1 MMPGNFPQQMLQ
13 MLIPVAEALGDE
25 LLPCVAFVGGSTT
38 ALLITDPITRQ
49 AVRFTEDVDLILKV
63 NGKAHWQRLQQQLRA
78 RGFKES
84 MQDNLTCR
92 MRLGNLK
99 VDFMPDDATILGF
112 TNRWYHKALATAQPY
127 ALSDVITI
135 NLLAPAYFI
144 ATKLEA
150 YHGRGNNDPLSS
162 HDLEDIINLVDGRN
176 ELAEEIA
183 RAEEDVR
190 RYIAEQ
196 FTALLEHPDFD
207 YAVQGNLQD
216 SNRSDL
222 FFSRWEKIGAL
233 VAE

>member
-127 ALSDVITI
+127 ALTEVISI
-135 NLLAPAYFI
+135 NLLAPTYFI

-150 YHGRGNNDPLSS
+150 YRGRGNNDPLSS
-162 HDLEDIINLVDGRN
+162 HDLEDIINLVDGRD
-176 ELAEEIA
+176 ELVEEIA

-196 FTALLEHPDFD
+196 FTALLEHPDFE

-216 SNRSDL
+216 RARSEL
-222 FFSRWEKIGAL
+222 FFNRWEQIGSMA
-233 VAE
+233 V